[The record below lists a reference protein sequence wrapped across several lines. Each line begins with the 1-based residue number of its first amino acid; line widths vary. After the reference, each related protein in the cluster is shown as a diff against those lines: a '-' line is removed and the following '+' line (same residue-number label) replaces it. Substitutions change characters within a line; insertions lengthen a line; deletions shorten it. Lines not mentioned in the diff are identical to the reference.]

1 MLKSISS
8 FDDFRYETEVPVRI
22 TDINY
27 GDHLG
32 NDSFVSVLHEAR
44 VRFLDS
50 IGYSELK
57 FGNVSLIMVDLYVK
71 YKQEVFYP
79 DILQVKIG
87 IQDLKKCTFDMVY
100 SITSKKTGKEAA
112 VAKTSMASFD
122 YDARRIVKLPQE
134 FAEIYKNRPDENVF
148 SNFKDD

>member
-1 MLKSISS
+1 MLKSIYK
-8 FDDFRYETEVPVRI
+8 FDNYHFETEVPVRI

-57 FGNVSLIMVDLYVK
+57 FGTVSLIMVDLYIK

-87 IQDLKKCTFDMVY
+87 IQNLKKCSFDIVY
-100 SITSKKTGKEAA
+100 AVTSKKTGKEAA
-112 VAKTSMASFD
+112 AAKTSMASFN
-122 YDARRIVKLPQE
+122 YDTRRIVKLPRD
-134 FAEIYKNRPDENVF
+134 FAERYKDCAAE
-148 SNFKDD
+148 

>member
-1 MLKSISS
+1 MFESISN

-22 TDINY
+22 SDINY
-27 GDHLG
+27 GNHLG

-57 FGNVSLIMVDLYVK
+57 FGKVSLIMIDLYVK
-71 YKQEVFYP
+71 YKQEIFYP

-87 IQDLKKCTFDMVY
+87 IQNRRKCVFDMVY
-100 SITSKKTGKEAA
+100 SITSKKTGDEAA
-112 VAKTSMASFD
+112 VAKTSMASFN
-122 YDARRIVKLPQE
+122 YDTRKIVKLPQE
-134 FAEIYKNRPDENVF
+134 FTERYKARAAE
-148 SNFKDD
+148 